1 VKKSAKDPREKRE
14 KNVVIV
20 NLPLE
25 RGGDGG
31 AVNSGCVTGLIR
43 SCETA
48 LLQERNIVKG

>member
-1 VKKSAKDPREKRE
+1 VPKTRVKNVKKRE

-20 NLPLE
+20 NLSLE

-31 AVNSGCVTGLIR
+31 AVNSGCVTGLTR

-48 LLQERNIVKG
+48 LLQQRNLGKE

>member
-20 NLPLE
+20 NLLLE
-25 RGGDGG
+25 RGGDDG

-43 SCETA
+43 SYETT
-48 LLQERNIVKG
+48 LLQQRNLVKE